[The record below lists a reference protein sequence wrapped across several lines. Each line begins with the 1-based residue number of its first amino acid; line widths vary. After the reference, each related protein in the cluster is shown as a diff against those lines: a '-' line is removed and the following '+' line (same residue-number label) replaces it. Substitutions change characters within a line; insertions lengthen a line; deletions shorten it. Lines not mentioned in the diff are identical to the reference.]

1 MKFKTFAV
9 PYITDERMIYAGEYL
24 ASLGYERTDKIDN
37 TDFVVLPIPTK
48 KQMLDGLDD
57 KTVFYASGD
66 FDGYDYNKKESFL
79 LENAYLTAEGAFCLF
94 KENCDT
100 ALYRAEI
107 LITGYGRIAQALHKI
122 LDAAGANVT
131 VCSRSAESE
140 SRAVFAG
147 AKHIGFDELLKPSG
161 YDAVFNTVPH
171 IVFTKK
177 ELGCLKKGTKIFDL
191 ASFPGGVDTL
201 CAKSEGIEIIDG
213 RKLPSRY
220 SKKSAGYL
228 IGKTVHKIIEEDLS

>member
-24 ASLGYERTDKIDN
+24 SSLGYERTDKIDN
-37 TDFVVLPIPTK
+37 ADFVLLPIPAK
-48 KQMLDGLDD
+48 KHMFDGLEN
-57 KTVFYASGD
+57 KTVFYGCGE
-66 FDGYDYNKKESFL
+66 FGGYDYNKRESFL

-94 KENCDT
+94 KENYDT
-100 ALYRAEI
+100 ALYRSKI

-122 LDAAGANVT
+122 LDASGANVT
-131 VCSRSAESE
+131 ICSRSAESE

-147 AKHIGFDELLKPSG
+147 AEHIGFEELLKPSD

-171 IVFTKK
+171 IVFTKN
-177 ELGCLKKGTKIFDL
+177 ELACLKKGIKIFDL

-201 CAKSEGIEIIDG
+201 CAKSAGIEIIDG
-213 RKLPSRY
+213 KKLPSRY

-228 IGKTVHKIIEEDLS
+228 IGKTVYKIIEEDLS